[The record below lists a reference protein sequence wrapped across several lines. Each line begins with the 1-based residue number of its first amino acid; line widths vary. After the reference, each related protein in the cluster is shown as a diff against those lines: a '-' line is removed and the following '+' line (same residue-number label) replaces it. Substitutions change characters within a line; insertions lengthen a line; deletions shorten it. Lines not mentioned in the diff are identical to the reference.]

1 MLKLINLDN
10 KWNKMGNKEYNNNF
24 KKLNKKNNLLEVEN
38 SYKKWDKIFILKVI
52 KQVIMI
58 EYREINISKKKI

>member
-1 MLKLINLDN
+1 MLKSINLDN

-38 SYKKWDKIFILKVI
+38 SYKK
-52 KQVIMI
+52 
-58 EYREINISKKKI
+58 